1 MMVSLTDEEATL
13 ICALIEDEQNCCGYE
28 QYWDRGQRKL
38 FDDIIFKI
46 KCGFRMDTMQ
56 RIYPK
61 EEIK

>member
-28 QYWDRGQRKL
+28 QYWDWDQRKH

-46 KCGFRMDTMQ
+46 KCRFRVDTLQ